1 MNEQHCRSCN
11 AKILWAVTE
20 KGKRMPVDAVASEKG
35 NIFLQHR
42 PNLEPLAVY
51 MTDQQRDSAKGTLME
66 HRMYTSHFATCPQ
79 AKKWRKK

>member
-1 MNEQHCRSCN
+1 MNKQHCRSCG

-20 KGKRMPVDAVASEKG
+20 KGKRMPLDAEPSEAG

-42 PNLEPLAVY
+42 PNQNPLAVY
-51 MTDQQRDSAKGTLME
+51 TTEEQRKATKGTLME
-66 HRMYTSHFATCPQ
+66 HRLFTSHFATCPQ